1 MQIYFDTACFFSNLC
16 YRHHTTML
24 FSRYLGAVIGR
35 TCDRIGG
42 GKFSLGGTQY
52 QLVENDIV
60 GASCLHG
67 GERGWDK
74 CVWEAEVDRER
85 GTITMAYMSKDGEE
99 GYPGDVI
106 AVVTYSVVG
115 QSVKI
120 SYQAMSTKHT
130 IINITN
136 HSYFNLGNSDDIKGI
151 HNI

>member
-1 MQIYFDTACFFSNLC
+1 MKPPFPFSNSA
-16 YRHHTTML
+16 TPN
-24 FSRYLGAVIGR
+24 SAIPRYLGAVIGR

-42 GKFSLGGTQY
+42 GKFSIEGTQY

-74 CVWEAEVDRER
+74 RVWEAEVDRER

-106 AVVTYSVVG
+106 VVVTYSVVG
-115 QSVKI
+115 QSIKI
-120 SYQAMSTKHT
+120 SYQAMSSKHT

-136 HSYFNLGNSDDIKGI
+136 HSYFNLGSSDDIKGI
-151 HNI
+151 TIF